1 MFKYDGE
8 NMKHFDVEDGLAS
21 SEAYDIYI
29 DDYDKVWVG
38 TFGGGVAFYD
48 GEVWGS
54 LDTRDGL
61 IGNTISAITS
71 ISGPILFHAGGGG
84 NGISQYTPSRNAGMV
99 NISSVTTPTN
109 KYFIDKSNSEEV
121 SIRLITG
128 YVFHLML
135 LTTIQSKKNRS
146 IDIKLLGMMKN
157 QSPSQV
163 MKWTGYQKRV
173 VTLSFRYRPL
183 TEI

>member
-48 GEVWGS
+48 GEVWSS

-71 ISGPILFHAGGGG
+71 ISGHLFFFAGGGG
-84 NGISQYTPSRNAGMV
+84 NGILNILLAGMREWLIFLQF
-99 NISSVTTPTN
+99 NHPN
-109 KYFIDKSNSEEV
+109 K
-121 SIRLITG
+121 
-128 YVFHLML
+128 
-135 LTTIQSKKNRS
+135 
-146 IDIKLLGMMKN
+146 
-157 QSPSQV
+157 
-163 MKWTGYQKRV
+163 
-173 VTLSFRYRPL
+173 
-183 TEI
+183 